1 MIHTIVSMNLA
12 EFPNASFD
20 SLRDVLLEQIEAGL
34 NPGAQLSVR
43 VGFEEVCSIAAGVA
57 RVDSGT
63 PVTRQTVMPFFS
75 SAKPITAV
83 AIGILA
89 DSGRLDFDD
98 PVSKFIPEFSTH
110 GKDRVTIA
118 HLLNHTSGL
127 ADDSLA
133 DNGSDKE
140 EVIDRLS
147 ATPLVDGWVP
157 GERAAYLPTAG
168 WHLLGEIVERQS
180 GVAFDDF
187 VQDFILDPIGMKS
200 TIPSVDVATA
210 NELGEA
216 LSVMHISRKGQSSIH
231 PAFTPEKLGRFT
243 RPGSGFHGTAS
254 DLSAFYAT
262 LLNGGVSESG
272 ERVVTQ
278 ETLTRLTTRSHD
290 GILDETFGIVMDRGL
305 GFGISSNRH
314 GPAVPY
320 GYSRYASDDTFGH
333 GGKES
338 STGFADPDRE
348 LSVALIFNAMPG
360 EPAHDRRV
368 KQVLNKVYEAL
379 D

>member
-1 MIHTIVSMNLA
+1 MN
-12 EFPNASFD
+12 SFD
-20 SLRDVLLEQIEAGL
+20 FSNPNFAPVHDVLLEQIEAGL

-43 VGFEEVCSIAAGVA
+43 IGYEEVCSIAVGVS
-57 RVDSGT
+57 RVNSGT
-63 PVTRQTVMPFFS
+63 PVSKQTVMPLFS

-89 DSGRLDFDD
+89 DTGRLDCGD

-110 GKDRVTIA
+110 GKDRVTLT

-133 DNGSDKE
+133 DNGITKE
-140 EVIDRLS
+140 EVIDRL
-147 ATPLVDGWVP
+147 ATTPLIEDWTP

-180 GVAFDDF
+180 GVSFEDF
-187 VQDFILDPIGMKS
+187 VQDFILDPIGMSS
-200 TIPSVDVATA
+200 TIPNVDVATA
-210 NELGEA
+210 NELGET
-216 LSVMHISRKGQSSIH
+216 LSVMHISRNGENSVH
-231 PAFTPEKLGRFT
+231 PVFTPEKLGRFT
-243 RPGSGFHGTAS
+243 RPGIGFHGTAS
-254 DLSAFYAT
+254 DLSAFYST

-272 ERVVTQ
+272 EHVVSE
-278 ETLTRLTTRSHD
+278 ETLNRLITRSHD
-290 GILDETFGIVMDRGL
+290 GILDETFGVVMDRGL

-314 GPAVPY
+314 RPAVPY

-338 STGFADPDRE
+338 STGFADPERE